1 MRRKIFFSIAAL
13 SAFLIAALLGG
24 CGSAK
29 KEGAADP
36 TSTVARVDNGTCTNT
51 CHAGAKSPVTG
62 GSIVT
67 EWSGSAHA
75 TGAVLVDCQ
84 SCHGGGSTHFGVG
97 PIPHANPDADLVCS
111 SNSCHPALGFPHTPK
126 ITAAM
131 LASAT
136 IWDNM
141 SSAGYVTSQNTGN
154 CRTCHNPHDNTVP
167 TQNNDWA
174 NSRHGRKDGAAWI
187 HYDFK
192 ARSNC
197 SRCHTTTGH
206 IKYVT
211 SKDKNA
217 WAAANSADKTKE
229 VLRCDGCHK
238 DYNFGAG
245 NVRNYGPVTMD
256 YTDNVFIF
264 PDAGSSN
271 LCIECHAGRET
282 GDTIKNSN
290 QTGTTFRNYSN
301 ASFVNSHYLTAGATI
316 FTKSGYEYTG
326 LDYTDPLAY
335 QHKNIGLTSGIP
347 NTTSGPCY
355 GCHMTSPAHSHTFRP
370 ENSSVCINC
379 HGDFATITPVPL
391 AGFEASL
398 AALKGELEVNPFR
411 KMFWADK
418 NPYFFTDATAS
429 TSLKSWHSVGGP
441 VASKTTSGKNNMGA
455 AFNYNLLAHD
465 PGAFAHNSFYAKRL
479 IYDSIDWLFDN
490 DLTTVTNTGGFATD
504 VEAAIAALVTAGKIT
519 PAEQADALAYLVPR
533 ALTAMI
539 T

>member
-13 SAFLIAALLGG
+13 SAFLLASLLGG

-36 TSTVARVDNGTCTNT
+36 TSTAARVDNSNCTNT
-51 CHAGAKSPVTG
+51 CHAAAIDAETG
-62 GSIVT
+62 KNIVF
-67 EWSGSAHA
+67 EWMSSAHYK
-75 TGAVLVDCQ
+75 GAVLIDCQ
-84 SCHGGGSTHFGVG
+84 SCHGGGSNHFGVG
-97 PIPHANPDADLVCS
+97 PIPHPNPDDDGVCS
-111 SNSCHPALGFPHTPK
+111 AATCHGSLGFPHTPRLTPA
-126 ITAAM
+126 I

-141 SSAGYVTSQNTGN
+141 SSAGYVTSQNTN
-154 CRTCHNPHDNTVP
+154 KCRTCHNPHNNTVLQ
-167 TQNNDWA
+167 QNRDWA
-174 NSRHGRKDGAAWI
+174 NSGHGDKYAAPWI

-192 ARSNC
+192 ARDNC
-197 SRCHTTTGH
+197 NRCHTTTGH

-211 SKDKNA
+211 TKDKSA
-217 WAAANSADKTKE
+217 WAAANSSDKTKE

-256 YTDNVFIF
+256 YTDNVFTY
-264 PDAGSSN
+264 PNAGSSN

-335 QHKNIGLTSGIP
+335 QHKNIGLSSGIP
-347 NTTSGPCY
+347 NSTSGPCY
-355 GCHMTSPAHSHTFRP
+355 GCHMTSPGHSHTFRP
-370 ENSSVCINC
+370 ENSTVCANVSC
-379 HGDFATITPVPL
+379 HGASATFATITPVPL
-391 AGFEASL
+391 ARFEAAL

-418 NPYFFTDATAS
+418 NPYFFTNTTFSTAV
-429 TSLKSWHSVGGP
+429 KSWHSVGGP
-441 VASKTTSGKNNMGA
+441 VASKTTTGKNNMGA

-465 PGAFAHNSFYAKRL
+465 PGAFAHNSFYVKRL
-479 IYDSIDWLFDN
+479 IYDSIDWLDDN
-490 DLTTVTNTGGFATD
+490 VLNGSVAAT
-504 VEAAIAALVTAGKIT
+504 IAALGTAGTIT

-533 ALTAMI
+533 P
-539 T
+539 